1 MEPGEALVEGA
12 LRGAHPGTTV
22 TATLSDNSDISGGV
36 SHADC
41 LGLMRVLSNPPAAR
55 HRRLD
60 SWVGGRQA
68 RAIVTVRHPPW
79 EKVAPAHLRTL
90 REGEMENDPRT
101 VFSTRV
107 KC

>member
-1 MEPGEALVEGA
+1 MNPLGA
-12 LRGAHPGTTV
+12 CRAVHQ
-22 TATLSDNSDISGGV
+22 
-36 SHADC
+36 
-41 LGLMRVLSNPPAAR
+41 RPASR
-55 HRRLD
+55 QHD